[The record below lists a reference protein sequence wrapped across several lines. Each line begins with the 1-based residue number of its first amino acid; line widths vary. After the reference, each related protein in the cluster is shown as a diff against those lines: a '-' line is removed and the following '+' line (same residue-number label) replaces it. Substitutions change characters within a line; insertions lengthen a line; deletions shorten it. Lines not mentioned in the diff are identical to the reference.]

1 MRVDLD
7 GVLLEPWALGLLSD
21 DLAIQNNSTN
31 CIKSPCGLGYIYT

>member
-21 DLAIQNNSTN
+21 VLVIQNNSTN